1 MLMNRALIVSKVLM
15 WQGLFFLFFL
25 LQLNYSHNYV
35 LVASALKQTQSNNGN
50 NICLSEWKANCCGVL
65 WLVRVINQ
73 THVPRHLR
81 IVNADR
87 RRAVLRR
94 PYPHLCIAIINNL
107 WLLSKLKTIKL
118 IGTSFSGN
126 VQVHLCMRCIHFS
139 FLSAFHLSPT
149 RPLNATQ
156 HCKQIPAALMTK
168 PAQCLFFLCD
178 MICGEWT

>member
-1 MLMNRALIVSKVLM
+1 MINKLTADANESSTHCFKGAHVA
-15 WQGLFFLFFL
+15 GLVFFCFFL

-73 THVPRHLR
+73 THVPWHLR

-87 RRAVLRR
+87 HRAVLRR
-94 PYPHLCIAIINNL
+94 SYPHLCIAIINNL

-126 VQVHLCMRCIHFS
+126 VQVHLCMRCIQFS
-139 FLSAFHLSPT
+139 LSISSISNEATELWSVNKHL
-149 RPLNATQ
+149 Q
-156 HCKQIPAALMTK
+156 H
-168 PAQCLFFLCD
+168 
-178 MICGEWT
+178 